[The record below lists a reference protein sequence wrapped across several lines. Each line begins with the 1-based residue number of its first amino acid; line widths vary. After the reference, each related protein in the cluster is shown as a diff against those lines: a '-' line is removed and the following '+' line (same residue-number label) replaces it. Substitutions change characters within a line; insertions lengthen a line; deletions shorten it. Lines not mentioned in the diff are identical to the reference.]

1 MVLQSI
7 IAVTSMR
14 HGMHARTGAG
24 AVLTTMCRFDDPQ
37 NFGQSLKNFREYL
50 NSGLPQ
56 MFAIAKEELNLQEED
71 LAFGYFCFALKFIV
85 NKRGNN

>member
-1 MVLQSI
+1 
-7 IAVTSMR
+7 MR

-24 AVLTTMCRFDDPQ
+24 AVLTPGRRFDNPQ
-37 NFGQSLKNFREYL
+37 KFGQSLKNICEYL

-71 LAFGYFCFALKFIV
+71 LAFGYFCFEVCMEHTSQVDITPRL
-85 NKRGNN
+85 GS